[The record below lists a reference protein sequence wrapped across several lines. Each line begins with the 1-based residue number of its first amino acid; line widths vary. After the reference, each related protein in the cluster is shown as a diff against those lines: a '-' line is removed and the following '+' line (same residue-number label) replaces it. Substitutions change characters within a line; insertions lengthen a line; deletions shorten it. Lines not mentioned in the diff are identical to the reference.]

1 MRILDTIERVRLYLI
16 SFQWI
21 YTNVKNMKVSILNYF
36 KNLFLPTINQ
46 LKILKN
52 KISKGTYLL
61 NWLY

>member
-52 KISKGTYLL
+52 KISKGTYLF

>member
-46 LKILKN
+46 LKF
-52 KISKGTYLL
+52 
-61 NWLY
+61 